1 MESYLDF
8 SCNLLSQLVGNN
20 KLLQEFKQSSQRNQT
35 ECVTMNVN
43 GELKNC

>member
-20 KLLQEFKQSSQRNQT
+20 KLFKQSSQRNQT
-35 ECVTMNVN
+35 ECVAMNVS